1 MTSEQWEELRLSNA
15 RLERAKAEL
24 KNEIE
29 VTLAWMAEVEERIK
43 K

>member
-1 MTSEQWEELRLSNA
+1 MNQTTWEELRLSNA
-15 RLERAKAEL
+15 RLERAKSEL